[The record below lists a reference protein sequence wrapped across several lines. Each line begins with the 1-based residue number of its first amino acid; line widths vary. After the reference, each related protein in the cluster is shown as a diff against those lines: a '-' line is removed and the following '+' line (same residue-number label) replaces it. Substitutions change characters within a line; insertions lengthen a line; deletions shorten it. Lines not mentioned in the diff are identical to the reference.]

1 MSDSPGLVDLAI
13 GLVNSVI
20 NLYDGQARAQ
30 NNRQQVTGPDDR
42 PNIFLSGQTLILA
55 SQIMNTIMLFFAY
68 GILNY
73 AGNRSL

>member
-30 NNRQQVTGPDDR
+30 NKRQQVTGPDDR

-55 SQIMNTIMLFFAY
+55 SQIMNTIMLFFCLWN
-68 GILNY
+68 IELCWQ
-73 AGNRSL
+73 